1 MGHIRWFSAAN
12 SLTEGEQKLI
22 EILKTKFTGAKQVSV
37 QDISGKCNLSNFIL
51 IIIGISLVTSRGVS
65 GGCGSMYEVTVEA
78 EEFRGKR
85 IVQQHKL
92 VTEVHRTTSH
102 HSAQCSSRRALTPV
116 TDSFM

>member
-1 MGHIRWFSAAN
+1 
-12 SLTEGEQKLI
+12 
-22 EILKTKFTGAKQVSV
+22 
-37 QDISGKCNLSNFIL
+37 
-51 IIIGISLVTSRGVS
+51 
-65 GGCGSMYEVTVEA
+65 MYEVTVEA

-102 HSAQCSSRRALTPV
+102 HSAQCSSRHALTPV